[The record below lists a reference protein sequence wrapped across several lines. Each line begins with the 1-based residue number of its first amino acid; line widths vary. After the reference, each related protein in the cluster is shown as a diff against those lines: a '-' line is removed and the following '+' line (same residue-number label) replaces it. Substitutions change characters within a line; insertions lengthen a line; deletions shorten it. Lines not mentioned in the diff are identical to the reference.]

1 MAEKTSHHKIHEKKT
16 GIVVLLTAVAMVT
29 EIFFGY
35 WTQSMAL
42 LADGY
47 HMASHVLAL
56 GLSWLAYYFS
66 RKYASSDKY
75 TFNKK
80 KLLSFSGFTSAILL
94 LIVAITMAFE
104 SFLRLITPMEI
115 NFKDAIYVAIIGL
128 IVNIICAFI
137 LHHKHEHSDYNIR
150 SAYLHVLADAL
161 TSIMAIIALT
171 LGLYFNLY
179 SLDAI
184 TGIISSIVITK
195 WAIGLIKNSGKEIIE
210 FVKKTKH

>member
-1 MAEKTSHHKIHEKKT
+1 MVEKINHHKVHENKT
-16 GIVVLLTAVAMVT
+16 GIVVLLTAIAMVT
-29 EIFFGY
+29 EILFGY

-47 HMASHVLAL
+47 HMASHVLAI
-56 GLSWLAYYFS
+56 GLAWVAYFFS

-80 KLLSFSGFTSAILL
+80 KLLSLSGFTSAILL

-161 TSIMAIIALT
+161 TSIMAITALT
-171 LGLYFNLY
+171 LGLYFNLFA
-179 SLDAI
+179 LDAI
-184 TGIISSIVITK
+184 TGIISSIVISK
-195 WAIGLIKNSGKEIIE
+195 WALGLIKNAGKNIIE
-210 FVKKTKH
+210 FSKNPSI